1 MEGNLKKNIYNTS
14 IFTSTQQNVWKKL
27 SGRFGALFDVLLPRL
42 CLYSYVW
49 ENLIFYILRL
59 PKIGNTHDSI
69 ACCKAKSHALG
80 RAVKPPSKELL
91 LILVSLEVQIK
102 PALNQH
108 TELQYN
114 GHWSF
119 FCGPSL
125 FITGETTSTVTYNW
139 EKKWGA

>member
-1 MEGNLKKNIYNTS
+1 MQILFPQKCILKNTHCQWFQS
-14 IFTSTQQNVWKKL
+14 SGGESEKEHLQHFYIHINTAKCVKKKL

-49 ENLIFYILRL
+49 ENLISYILRL

-108 TELQYN
+108 TGLQYN
-114 GHWSF
+114 SH
-119 FCGPSL
+119 
-125 FITGETTSTVTYNW
+125 
-139 EKKWGA
+139 